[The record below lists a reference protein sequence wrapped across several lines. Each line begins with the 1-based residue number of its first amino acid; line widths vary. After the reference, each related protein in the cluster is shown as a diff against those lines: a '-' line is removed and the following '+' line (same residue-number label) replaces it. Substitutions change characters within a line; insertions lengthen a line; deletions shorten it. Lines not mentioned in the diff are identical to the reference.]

1 MSERYEEM
9 YQAASRYYV
18 HAETMETIAHHLK
31 ISRSTVSRL
40 LKEARDTGLVRISL
54 ADHQGS
60 ASPLSTSLSQRF
72 GVRVHMVSVR
82 ENANE
87 KVRMERVARMAGQL
101 LTEVVEDHD
110 VIGVAWGVTLSNVV
124 RYLGRRPLVDAT
136 VVQVNGS
143 ANQHDSGLP
152 YIGEIMQSFGDAFD
166 AQAVLF
172 PVPAFFDQAEAKS
185 VLWRERSIQQVLRL
199 REQVDIAVFGVG
211 ALKARVPSHVYSTGY
226 MDPAEMEQLL
236 SEGVVGDVCT
246 VLLREDGSY
255 ADIAYNERATGP
267 TPAELARIPRRICV
281 VADPSRA
288 PALIGALRAGTATD
302 LVLDDGT
309 ARAVLNRLSR

>member
-101 LTEVVEDHD
+101 LTAVVEDHD

>member
-60 ASPLSTSLSQRF
+60 ASPLSTALAQRF

-124 RYLGRRPLVDAT
+124 RYLGRRPLVEAT

-166 AQAVLF
+166 AKAVLF
-172 PVPAFFDQAEAKS
+172 PVPAFFDQTEAKS

-199 REQVDIAVFGVG
+199 RDQVDIAVFGVG
-211 ALKARVPSHVYSTGY
+211 ALKARVPSHVYSAGY

-267 TPAELARIPRRICV
+267 TPAELAKVPRRICV

>member
-281 VADPSRA
+281 MADPSRA

>member
-1 MSERYEEM
+1 MSEHYEEM

-60 ASPLSTSLSQRF
+60 ASPLSTALSQRF

-124 RYLGRRPLVDAT
+124 RYLGRRPLVEAT

-166 AQAVLF
+166 AKAVLF
-172 PVPAFFDQAEAKS
+172 PVPAFFDQPEAKS

-199 REQVDIAVFGVG
+199 RDQVDIAVFGVG
-211 ALKARVPSHVYSTGY
+211 ALKARVPSHVYSAGY

-267 TPAELARIPRRICV
+267 TPAELARVPRRICV

>member
-124 RYLGRRPLVDAT
+124 RYLGRRPLVEAT

-166 AQAVLF
+166 ARAVLF
-172 PVPAFFDQAEAKS
+172 PVPAFFDQTEAKS

-199 REQVDIAVFGVG
+199 RDQVDIAVFGVG
-211 ALKARVPSHVYSTGY
+211 ALKARVPSHVYSAGY

-267 TPAELARIPRRICV
+267 TPAELARVPRRICV

>member
-255 ADIAYNERATGP
+255 ADIAYNARATGP

>member
-185 VLWRERSIQQVLRL
+185 VL
-199 REQVDIAVFGVG
+199 
-211 ALKARVPSHVYSTGY
+211 
-226 MDPAEMEQLL
+226 
-236 SEGVVGDVCT
+236 
-246 VLLREDGSY
+246 
-255 ADIAYNERATGP
+255 
-267 TPAELARIPRRICV
+267 
-281 VADPSRA
+281 
-288 PALIGALRAGTATD
+288 
-302 LVLDDGT
+302 
-309 ARAVLNRLSR
+309 